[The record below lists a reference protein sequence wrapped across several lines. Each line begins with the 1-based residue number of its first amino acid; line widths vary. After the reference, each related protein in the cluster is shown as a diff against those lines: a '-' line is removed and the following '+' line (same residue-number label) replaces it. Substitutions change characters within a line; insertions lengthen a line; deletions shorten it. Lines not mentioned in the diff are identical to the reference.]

1 MAKQQPQ
8 QRRPNQPQAQA
19 GAPAPQPKKAAPVRG
34 EKKES
39 LFSTGSNELIFGRQN
54 FLWMGIGL
62 ALVVIGLAL
71 MSGGSMPSPDV
82 WDESIIYSFRR
93 ITLAPIVMVAGFV
106 AVIVG
111 IFKSNNTPA
120 EPENTPAADA

>member
-8 QRRPNQPQAQA
+8 QRRPNQPQSPAT
-19 GAPAPQPKKAAPVRG
+19 APAPQPKKAAPVRG

-39 LFSTGSNELIFGRQN
+39 LFNMGSNELIFGRQN

-62 ALVVIGLAL
+62 ALVVVGLAL
-71 MSGGSMPSPDV
+71 MSGGAMPSPDV
-82 WDESIIYSFRR
+82 WDEGIIYSFRR
-93 ITLAPIVMVAGFV
+93 ITLAPILMVAGFV

-111 IFKSNNTPA
+111 IFKTNSSRA
-120 EPENTPAADA
+120 ETQNTPAADA